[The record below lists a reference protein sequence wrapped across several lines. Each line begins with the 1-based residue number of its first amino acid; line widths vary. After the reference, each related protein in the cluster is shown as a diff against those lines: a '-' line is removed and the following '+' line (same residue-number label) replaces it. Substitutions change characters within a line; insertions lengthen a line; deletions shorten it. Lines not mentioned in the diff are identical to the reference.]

1 MNQSFLL
8 TLKRAR
14 PVLALIV
21 LFACAAAY
29 APAQTSIAT
38 GSIQGTITDPTGAVV
53 PNAKVTITNLDTNQ
67 MRETATSSSG
77 NFSSGALLPG
87 NYSVKVEGQG
97 FSPVETRATVQISTT
112 TAANM
117 RLSLRGNAEVIEVR
131 GGTTQVNTE
140 QATVQGVLN
149 AEQIDTLPINGRNFL
164 DLAQLEPGVQ
174 VQDGA
179 NFDPTKGGFSGISVG
194 GRQGRT
200 TRIEVDGLDVTDE
213 NVGTTLSNYSASS
226 IEEFSIQQST
236 LDLASELTSSGAVNV
251 ATRTGTNAWHG
262 DGFYLFRD
270 KALAANF
277 TGGQDSPYQRN
288 QYGGRFGGPIL
299 KDKLFFFMNAER
311 VKQALGVPVS
321 FDAPF
326 NGLTGAVNEPFKER
340 LLFGRLD
347 WQVRQSARA
356 FYRINYDQLAVT
368 TNGLPDFSVFK
379 NVNKTP
385 AQAAGIDFNTGSWN
399 HSIRYGY
406 TKFVNGITDGVAGT
420 GTYEPVPGAQLRI
433 GALRAGPN
441 PNAPQATLQSNNQ
454 VKYDGSKPWKSHLFR
469 YGFGYNRITAGGFAN
484 FYGLGP
490 RLRSST
496 SAADQAAAAA
506 GPFPGGASNPLNYPL
521 HRITMG
527 NGQGFNSDISTFGLP
542 AGGFLDNRVQ
552 WFVGDTWKM
561 RSNFTFSAGLRYLRD
576 TGRTM
581 SDIAPI
587 PCSALVASHFDPV
600 PTCPASGHLLDLFG
614 PGFGNR
620 VRQDNNNFAPQIGI
634 AWDPGKNGKTV
645 IRAGA
650 GMFYENQIFNNV
662 LFSRPGYL
670 QKGLFNHV
678 ADDNNTGEGCQS
690 GIVNFPS
697 GPVST
702 IPSTGVSI
710 KSLCGQAIGSVADQV
725 IALSNDYQ
733 AATRAAGAAAN
744 PNFVGN
750 TLVGPGLLFPD
761 YRTPFSYQMNLGIQ
775 REIRPGMVFSAD
787 YLRNINL
794 HSLVAID
801 SNQVGNTRYFNKNA
815 ALNAI
820 NLTNESF
827 GCADGVAG
835 IDCAIA
841 AGAGMG
847 DYAGNG
853 LADSTHAFGGPA
865 NAIPPG
871 GTVGRD
877 PDHGAAFP
885 GINPLVGSNIAF
897 APAGRSVYNALQL
910 SLRDNMTYPLPF
922 MRSLSL
928 QISYSLSRY
937 LDGIGGDQ
945 DFITGVAVDNVNP
958 NRYLGP
964 ASFDRTHQLGFGVTF
979 QTVKGPMVSMIGH
992 FNSPLPSNMF
1002 APSQSRPDEIFHTD
1016 LNGDGTTADPITKR
1030 VGAYGRDVKPDGLVQ
1045 FLHNFNST
1053 VAGNVT
1059 PAGQVLVDQGL
1070 FSKSQLASLG
1080 GVIDSID
1087 TSLFDAGGKPVNN
1100 GWLKVFDLK
1109 LAYPIKIKDRF
1120 TIEPSAA
1127 VYNLFNFSNFDTN
1140 PFTILGSAA
1149 GIAGILDGS
1158 PGSVNGTIKGDPR
1171 NSERAFQSSSSFGL
1185 GSPRQFEFGL
1195 RIVF

>member
-8 TLKRAR
+8 TLKQAK
-14 PVLALIV
+14 VGLAFIL
-21 LFACAAAY
+21 LLACLAVCTS
-29 APAQTSIAT
+29 AQTTIAT
-38 GSIQGTITDPTGAVV
+38 GSIQGTVTDPAGAVV
-53 PNAKVTITNLDTNQ
+53 PNAKVIITSLDTNQ
-67 MRETATSSSG
+67 TRETTTSSSG
-77 NFSSGALLPG
+77 NYSSGSLLPG
-87 NYSVKVEGQG
+87 NYSVKVQAQG
-97 FSPVETRATVQISTT
+97 FADVDSRVTVQISTT
-112 TAANM
+112 TAANVRM
-117 RLSLRGNAEVIEVR
+117 SLRGNAEVIEVR
-131 GGTTQVNTE
+131 GGTSQVNTE

-194 GRQGRT
+194 GRQGRS

-226 IEEFSIQQST
+226 IQEFSIQQST

-262 DGFYLFRD
+262 EGFYLFRD

-288 QYGGRFGGPIL
+288 HFGGRFGGPVL
-299 KDKLFFFMNAER
+299 KNKLFFFLDAER
-311 VKQALGVPVS
+311 IRQALGVPVS
-321 FDAPF
+321 FGAPF
-326 NGLTGAVNEPFKER
+326 TNLQGAVNEPFKER
-340 LLFGRLD
+340 LLFGRMD
-347 WQVRQSARA
+347 WQVTQSARA
-356 FYRINYDQLAVT
+356 FYRINYDELSVT
-368 TNGLPDFSVFK
+368 TNGLPDFSIFQ
-379 NVNKTP
+379 NRNKTP
-385 AQAAGIDFNTGSWN
+385 AHAAGIDFNTSSWN

-406 TKFVNGITDGVAGT
+406 TKFVNGIADGVT
-420 GTYEPVPGAQLRI
+420 GSGVFAPLPGAQVRI

-441 PNAPQATLQSNNQ
+441 PNAPQGTLQSNNQ
-454 VKYDGSKPWKSHLFR
+454 FKYDGSKPWKSHLFR
-469 YGFGYNRITAGGFAN
+469 FGVGYNRITAGGFAN
-484 FYGLGP
+484 FYGSGP

-496 SAADQAAAAA
+496 SAADQAFADA

-521 HRITMG
+521 ERITMG
-527 NGQGFNSDISTFGLP
+527 NGQGFNSDIKTFGLP
-542 AGGFLDNRVQ
+542 AGGFIDNRLQ
-552 WFVGDTWKM
+552 WFAGDTWKV
-561 RSNFTFSAGLRYLRD
+561 RSNITLSMGLRYLRD
-576 TGRTM
+576 TGRSM

-600 PTCPASGHLLDLFG
+600 PPCPASGHLLDLFG

-620 VRQDNNNFAPQIGI
+620 VRQDNNNFAPQVGI
-634 AWDPGKNGKTV
+634 AWDPMRNGKTV

-670 QKGLFNHV
+670 QQGLFNHV
-678 ADDNNTGEGCQS
+678 ADDVLTGEGCQS
-690 GIVNFPS
+690 GVVTFPS
-697 GPVST
+697 GPVSVV
-702 IPSTGVSI
+702 PSTGVSI
-710 KSLCGQAIGSVADQV
+710 ASLCGQPIGTVGDQV

-733 AATRAAGAAAN
+733 AAVRAAGAAAN

-750 TLVGPGLLFPD
+750 TLVGPGLLFPK

-775 REIRPGMVFSAD
+775 REIRPGMIFSAD
-787 YLRNINL
+787 YLRNVNL

-801 SNQVGNTRYFNKNA
+801 SNQVGNVKYFNQNA

-820 NLTNESF
+820 TLTNQSF
-827 GCADGVAG
+827 SCPGGVAG
-835 IDCAIA
+835 IDCAIS
-841 AGAGMG
+841 AGAVME
-847 DYAGNG
+847 DYAANG
-853 LADSTHAFGGPA
+853 LTDSTHAFGGPS
-865 NAIPPG
+865 NAFG
-871 GTVGRD
+871 LD

-885 GINPLVGSNIAF
+885 GINALVGSNVAF
-897 APAGRSVYNALQL
+897 SPAGRSVYNALQL
-910 SLRDNMTYPLPF
+910 ALRDNINDPMPF
-922 MRSLSL
+922 TKSVSF
-928 QISYSLSRY
+928 QVSYSLSRY
-937 LDGIGGDQ
+937 LDAIGGDQ
-945 DFITGVAVDNVNP
+945 DFITGVGIDNENP

-979 QTVKGPMVSMIGH
+979 QVTKGPMVSMIGH

-1002 APSQSRPDEIFHTD
+1002 APSQSRADEIFHTD

-1030 VGAYGRDVKPDGLVQ
+1030 VGAYGRDVQPDGLVS
-1045 FLHNFNST
+1045 FLHNFNNN
-1053 VAGNVT
+1053 VAGKVT
-1059 PAGQVLVDQGL
+1059 PAGQVLIDQGL
-1070 FSKSQLASLG
+1070 LTQSQLSSLG
-1080 GVIDSID
+1080 GVIDSVD

-1100 GWLKVFDLK
+1100 GWVKVFDLK
-1109 LAYPIKIKDRF
+1109 LSYPIRIKDRF
-1120 TIEPSAA
+1120 SIEPSAS
-1127 VYNLFNFSNFDTN
+1127 VYNLFNFANFDTN
-1140 PFTILGSAA
+1140 PFVILGSAA

-1158 PGSVNGTIKGDPR
+1158 AGSVNGTIKGDPR

>member
-8 TLKRAR
+8 TLRTAR
-14 PVLALIV
+14 RGLAVIL
-21 LFACAAAY
+21 LLACAVSVS
-29 APAQTSIAT
+29 AQTTIAT
-38 GSIQGTITDPTGAVV
+38 GSIQGTVTDPSGAVV
-53 PNAKVTITNLDTNQ
+53 ANAKVTITNLDTNQ
-67 MRETATSSSG
+67 MRETATGSSG
-77 NFSSGALLPG
+77 TFNSGSLLPG
-87 NYSVKVEGQG
+87 NYSVRVEAQG
-97 FSPVETRATVQISTT
+97 FSPVDDRVTVQISTT
-112 TAANM
+112 TAANIKM
-117 RLSLRGNAEVIEVR
+117 SLHGNAEVIEVR
-131 GGTTQVNTE
+131 GGTNQVNTE

-213 NVGTTLSNYSASS
+213 NVGTTLSNYSASA
-226 IEEFSIQQST
+226 IQEFSIQQST

-262 DGFYLFRD
+262 EGFYLFRD
-270 KALAANF
+270 RALAANF

-288 QYGGRFGGPIL
+288 HFGGRFGGPIV
-299 KDKLFFFMNAER
+299 KDKLFFFLNAER
-311 VKQALGVPVS
+311 PRQVLGVPVA

-326 NGLTGAVNEPFKER
+326 NKLSGAVNEPFKER
-340 LLFGRLD
+340 LLFGRVD
-347 WQVRQSARA
+347 WQVTQSARA
-356 FYRINYDQLAVT
+356 FYRINYDELAVT

-385 AQAAGIDFNTGSWN
+385 AQAAGIDFNTGIWN

-406 TKFVNGITDGVAGT
+406 TKFVNGIADGVAGS
-420 GTYEPVPGAQLRI
+420 GIYEPVPGAQVRI

-441 PNAPQATLQSNNQ
+441 PNAPQSTLQSNNQ
-454 VKYDGSKPWKSHLFR
+454 FKYDGSRPWKSHLFR

-484 FYGLGP
+484 FFGLGP

-496 SAADQAAAAA
+496 SSADQAAAAG
-506 GPFPGGASNPLNYPL
+506 GPFPGGAENPLNYPL

-527 NGQGFNSDISTFGLP
+527 NGQGFNSDIPEFGLP
-542 AGGFLDNRVQ
+542 AGGFLDNRIQ

-561 RSNFTFSAGLRYLRD
+561 RPNLTVSMGLRYLRD

-587 PCSALVASHFDPV
+587 PCSALVATHFDPV
-600 PTCPASGHLLDLFG
+600 PECPASGHLLDLFG
-614 PGFGNR
+614 AGFGNR
-620 VRQDNNNFAPQIGI
+620 VRQDNNNFAPQVGF
-634 AWDPGKNGKTV
+634 AWDPWKNGKTV

-690 GIVNFPS
+690 GIVNFPN
-697 GPVST
+697 GPVSV

-710 KSLCGQAIGSVADQV
+710 ASLCGQPIGSVAGQV

-733 AATRAAGAAAN
+733 AANRAAGAAAN

-750 TLVGPGLLFPD
+750 TLVGPGLLFPN

-794 HSLVAID
+794 HSLVAVD
-801 SNQVGNTRYFNKNA
+801 SNQVGNVRYFNKAA

-820 NLTNESF
+820 NLTNEAF

-835 IDCAIA
+835 VDCAIA

-871 GTVGRD
+871 GTTGRD
-877 PDHGAAFP
+877 PDHGSAFP

-910 SLRDNMTYPLPF
+910 ALRDNINYPLPF
-922 MRSLSL
+922 TKNVNF
-928 QISYSLSRY
+928 QVSYSLSRY

-945 DFITGVAVDNVNP
+945 DFITGVGIDNVNP

-979 QTVKGPMVSMIGH
+979 QVTHGPLVSMIGH

-1030 VGAYGRDVKPDGLVQ
+1030 VGSYGRDVKPDGLVS
-1045 FLHNFNST
+1045 FLHNFNSN
-1053 VAGNVT
+1053 VAGKVT
-1059 PAGQVLVDQGL
+1059 PAGQLLIDQGL
-1070 FSKSQLASLG
+1070 LNQAQLTALG
-1080 GVIDSID
+1080 GVIDPID
-1087 TSLFDAGGKPVNN
+1087 TSGFDAGGKPVNN

-1109 LAYPIKIKDRF
+1109 LAYPFKIKDRF
-1120 TIEPSAA
+1120 SIEPSAS
-1127 VYNLFNFSNFDTN
+1127 VYNLFNFANFDTN

-1158 PGSVNGTIKGDPR
+1158 AGSINGTFKGDPR